1 MSRGWTTWRRGVG
14 SAVAAL
20 ALLAGGAGT
29 VAAQAGADDGVSV
42 VWLVRHAERADAGM
56 DDQPDPDLSETG
68 RVRAA
73 ELARFLGDAGIT
85 SIHSTPYRRTQQTAA
100 PLAEALGLPVQTYD
114 PRDTAAFV
122 EALHAPGRHVV
133 VGHSNTTP
141 ALVQQLGG
149 DPVSAIHEAEYDRIY
164 VVVLGADG
172 SVTSSLLRFGAP
184 APGG

>member
-1 MSRGWTTWRRGVG
+1 MRRGWTTWTRGVVAVLALWAG
-14 SAVAAL
+14 GAAAVAAQT
-20 ALLAGGAGT
+20 GS
-29 VAAQAGADDGVSV
+29 DEGVSV
-42 VWLVRHAERADAGM
+42 VWLVRHAERADDGM
-56 DDQPDPDLSETG
+56 ADQPDPELSETG
-68 RVRAA
+68 RARAA

-100 PLAEALGLPVQTYD
+100 PLAEALGLPVEAYD

-122 EALHAPGRHVV
+122 ESLHAPGRHVV

-172 SVTSSLLRFGAP
+172 SVTSTLLRFGAP